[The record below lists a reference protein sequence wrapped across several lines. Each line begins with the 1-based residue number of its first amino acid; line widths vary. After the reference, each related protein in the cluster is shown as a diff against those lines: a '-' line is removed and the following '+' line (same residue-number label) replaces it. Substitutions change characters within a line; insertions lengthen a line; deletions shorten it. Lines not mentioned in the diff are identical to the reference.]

1 MHKLN
6 SFIFIAIIV
15 SVFVNIV
22 AIFGEPDYRSEILY
36 AAIIPSWVVYFLAAA
51 VPISVVLSSLVTALL
66 IRKSTPPRVEPIN
79 NAGNAVEM
87 ATPMVVPEPEST
99 PKVAVEQPGRGP
111 IPINVHE
118 VPTTSP
124 PNSEE
129 PIFVPTISTFEV
141 TENPTDLFFHEGSI
155 WVASQDEDGIA
166 NYSMDGELIYSMP
179 LHPYPNSLAHDGDE
193 LWVGTYF
200 AVRTFDLK
208 GGMGSAPVELRRPT
222 DMLYAGDAMWIANSG
237 RDVVTMVTK
246 DRQTV
251 KNIQSGAKPQKLTFD
266 GQYIWVV
273 NHGDDS
279 ISKIDQAGNL
289 IGTWNTGG
297 GARGITYGGGHIWVT
312 NSLDDTLSKFTLE
325 GSRVA
330 DYITGT
336 LPGDVV
342 YDGQGIW
349 VANRTDKTVTKYGTE
364 GNHLGTF
371 HIGNTPNALA
381 TDGQG
386 TVWAAHSAE
395 GLVSKLVVEDVTIAT
410 YPVGNAPEPIIFDG
424 DNLWVG
430 NALSHTIMKIGLDGQ
445 QEAVYESHGREP

>member
-1 MHKLN
+1 MNKLN
-6 SFIFIAIIV
+6 FSIFSAIFI
-15 SVFVNIV
+15 SLFVNIV
-22 AIFGEPDYRSEILY
+22 VLFGEPAYRFEILY
-36 AAIIPSWVVYFLAAA
+36 AAIIPSWAIYFLAAA

-66 IRKSTPPRVEPIN
+66 IRKNTPFSDDAIN
-79 NAGNAVEM
+79 NADNTIEI

-124 PNSEE
+124 PNSQE
-129 PIFVPTISTFEV
+129 PTLVPTISTFEV

-208 GGMGSAPVELRRPT
+208 GGMGSAPVELRRPS

-251 KNIQSGAKPQKLTFD
+251 KNIQSGTKPQKLAFD
-266 GQYIWVV
+266 GQRISSTRIR
-273 NHGDDS
+273 NAEIDS
-279 ISKIDQAGNL
+279 SGNV
-289 IGTWNTGG
+289 I
-297 GARGITYGGGHIWVT
+297 V
-312 NSLDDTLSKFTLE
+312 D
-325 GSRVA
+325 
-330 DYITGT
+330 
-336 LPGDVV
+336 
-342 YDGQGIW
+342 
-349 VANRTDKTVTKYGTE
+349 
-364 GNHLGTF
+364 
-371 HIGNTPNALA
+371 
-381 TDGQG
+381 
-386 TVWAAHSAE
+386 
-395 GLVSKLVVEDVTIAT
+395 
-410 YPVGNAPEPIIFDG
+410 
-424 DNLWVG
+424 
-430 NALSHTIMKIGLDGQ
+430 
-445 QEAVYESHGREP
+445 